1 VLIVTLAAVAWPA
14 AAFDRNAEWEKGV
27 AAFSAGDFESAWFR
41 FFGLARA
48 GDVESQFNIGQMY
61 RLGRGIQRDVME
73 AKRWYERA
81 AAMGYAPAQYQL
93 GVLWERGDGVPP
105 DLIEARGW
113 FARAAQQNFDPAR
126 EALEAVEQILAGRG
140 RPLRTPPANAQIDPA
155 TAARPNPPARAAQT
169 SPAQTSPTQASPARA
184 PVGAPS
190 ARAAPPPTQRT
201 ATNNANA
208 NTGTPIAPTLIVPKD
223 PPASTPN

>member
-1 VLIVTLAAVAWPA
+1 VLVATFAAVVSPA
-14 AAFDRNAEWEKGV
+14 AAFDRNVEWEKGV

-61 RLGRGIQRDVME
+61 RLGRGIQRDVLE

-126 EALEAVEQILAGRG
+126 EALEAVEQILSGRG
-140 RPLRTPPANAQIDPA
+140 RPLRTPPANAPIDPA
-155 TAARPNPPARAAQT
+155 AARPNPPARPAQTGAAQT
-169 SPAQTSPTQASPARA
+169 SPARASTSA
-184 PVGAPS
+184 
-190 ARAAPPPTQRT
+190 ARAAPPPTQRA
-201 ATNNANA
+201 ATTNADA
-208 NTGTPIAPTLIVPKD
+208 NVGTPIAPTLIVPKE
-223 PPASTPN
+223 PAASTPN